1 MRKYL
6 KGAFLVLGI
15 CMVLGGKRTEVMAQT
30 IREVEPN
37 NSMEEAQE
45 VKSNGKTELDFLKG
59 NNEKENGCVGD
70 IKKGDEDWYKVYL
83 SSEEESYF
91 TLIFSGTVCVD
102 IYDESGQPVLS
113 ETAMARSSD
122 DRVVYDVGISGSG
135 LYYIHLSSQ
144 SKVSNRYTFL
154 IGNPMYKAASTKM
167 KAGAISLSPQ
177 APQKT
182 VEYVVTD
189 NGVHERGKVYQISIQ
204 GMNYSNVSKID
215 MSYADSDSV
224 ITKSSVG
231 AMASI
236 KVPIDYNYGLD
247 KKYFVTY
254 YYGSSTRSFSPQYI
268 LYYVY
273 PVLD

>member
-6 KGAFLVLGI
+6 KGVFLVLGI

-45 VKSNGKTELDFLKG
+45 VKSNGK
-59 NNEKENGCVGD
+59 
-70 IKKGDEDWYKVYL
+70 
-83 SSEEESYF
+83 SEEESYF